1 MKISVLLPNIFNN
14 TFTYI
19 SNKKL
24 KPGDMVEV
32 PFGKK
37 KSLGIVWNEKNKLN
51 ETIKLKKINK
61 KVPETRLHEKMIK
74 FIDWFSIYN
83 LIPRGLVLKMCLN
96 YKYLKKEKD
105 LDIIQKSQE
114 KKIFKLNKPQK
125 KALSHLTLN
134 EKKFLVNVLQGVTG
148 SGKTIVYF
156 ELIKNFLKN
165 GKQILVLMPEIFLTK
180 QFNKRFF
187 DFFGFEPAVW
197 HSKISPKRRRLIW
210 NGVLN
215 NKVKLVIGARSSLLL
230 PFKNIGTIIV
240 DEEHD
245 SSYKQEEGIKYN
257 ARDMAIA
264 KSFIEDI
271 PITLVSSI
279 PSLETFKNIL
289 DKKYKRTIIKT
300 RFNEFPLPETKIV
313 NLNIGEMKNKLIA
326 DETLETVKNYLATGN
341 QILFFMNRRGHS
353 PYLICKKCNFKQ
365 TCPNC
370 SIYLTYHK
378 KKDFLV
384 CHYCSHTQK
393 KEKKCN
399 TDNKKCEF
407 HMYGPGVEKVYEEV
421 KKNFPKLKVKIF
433 SSDYIADKNNKD
445 LIEQIEKNKI
455 DILVGTQMISK
466 GYNFPKLN
474 CIVVIDCDFNGK
486 GYDLRTIEKN
496 LQLYNQLS
504 GRAGRFS
511 KKSIIIY
518 QTFSPES
525 KTLDKVIRNEPEKFL
540 MEELELRKK
549 NNLPPFKSLI
559 SIIIS
564 SKKKDLSLFGAT
576 QLKSE
581 LIKLEKI
588 EVLGPIESPIFKLK
602 KYYRNRLLLRFDKD
616 IKINMLL
623 NKFLENLKI
632 SGKIKLTVDVDPIN
646 FV

>member
-61 KVPETRLHEKMIK
+61 KVPEIRLHEKMIK

-271 PITLVSSI
+271 PITLGKFYTI
-279 PSLETFKNIL
+279 P
-289 DKKYKRTIIKT
+289 
-300 RFNEFPLPETKIV
+300 
-313 NLNIGEMKNKLIA
+313 
-326 DETLETVKNYLATGN
+326 
-341 QILFFMNRRGHS
+341 
-353 PYLICKKCNFKQ
+353 
-365 TCPNC
+365 
-370 SIYLTYHK
+370 
-378 KKDFLV
+378 
-384 CHYCSHTQK
+384 
-393 KEKKCN
+393 
-399 TDNKKCEF
+399 
-407 HMYGPGVEKVYEEV
+407 
-421 KKNFPKLKVKIF
+421 
-433 SSDYIADKNNKD
+433 
-445 LIEQIEKNKI
+445 
-455 DILVGTQMISK
+455 
-466 GYNFPKLN
+466 
-474 CIVVIDCDFNGK
+474 
-486 GYDLRTIEKN
+486 
-496 LQLYNQLS
+496 
-504 GRAGRFS
+504 
-511 KKSIIIY
+511 
-518 QTFSPES
+518 
-525 KTLDKVIRNEPEKFL
+525 
-540 MEELELRKK
+540 
-549 NNLPPFKSLI
+549 
-559 SIIIS
+559 
-564 SKKKDLSLFGAT
+564 
-576 QLKSE
+576 
-581 LIKLEKI
+581 
-588 EVLGPIESPIFKLK
+588 
-602 KYYRNRLLLRFDKD
+602 
-616 IKINMLL
+616 
-623 NKFLENLKI
+623 
-632 SGKIKLTVDVDPIN
+632 
-646 FV
+646 